1 MKIQILK
8 SCSGMAFSFYEGE
21 VVEVPAVLGKDL
33 VTAGLA
39 REVKSGR
46 TKTGETGE

>member
-1 MKIQILK
+1 MT
-8 SCSGMAFSFYEGE
+8 FSFYEGE

-39 REVKSGR
+39 QEVRSGR
-46 TKTGETGE
+46 TKSGETGE